1 MYHDGGS
8 FQPAHGLAW
17 HYFKASFDHF
27 KDVLTCPASLLKAQ
41 AMTAMAVFAL
51 NYSSLQIE
59 TLCISEAARTI
70 MTLSLH
76 KKNLDVE
83 SSEDSRRIFWIVY
96 CMEKEYA
103 FNSSHASLIADLD
116 ISCPLPSILV
126 PANEGFDWVQCWAR
140 YSRIMSRAYDTLFST
155 TATLNS
161 ADEHFSY
168 MERIM
173 EDLEAWKNSIPED
186 LRPGS
191 PLRQHRMRRP
201 HMQDLALRIH
211 FSYYNLQICISRLT
225 LHICVD
231 QNSHRG
237 SESKKCLLLAARY
250 VIESTP
256 YIPMEPYTPVLIL
269 GTMPMVAMF
278 IIFDF
283 IIKNPLHPE
292 TRTNLSFLDIVAAH
306 FARLD
311 LASEGTLHDTK
322 VAEFTSIARLYVE
335 RLTKDQA
342 KSTSRAIP
350 NTASHV
356 SSGQTSE
363 SNVNLGQASSF
374 LMQQSSIDVS
384 ETGNTDMVYD
394 WDGADFSAAAEFN
407 ALDFPDVGS
416 SLYMSLPQSGYDIAS
431 LFNYPFV

>member
-1 MYHDGGS
+1 
-8 FQPAHGLAW
+8 
-17 HYFKASFDHF
+17 
-27 KDVLTCPASLLKAQ
+27 
-41 AMTAMAVFAL
+41 
-51 NYSSLQIE
+51 
-59 TLCISEAARTI
+59 
-70 MTLSLH
+70 
-76 KKNLDVE
+76 
-83 SSEDSRRIFWIVY
+83 
-96 CMEKEYA
+96 
-103 FNSSHASLIADLD
+103 
-116 ISCPLPSILV
+116 
-126 PANEGFDWVQCWAR
+126 
-140 YSRIMSRAYDTLFST
+140 
-155 TATLNS
+155 
-161 ADEHFSY
+161 
-168 MERIM
+168 
-173 EDLEAWKNSIPED
+173 
-186 LRPGS
+186 
-191 PLRQHRMRRP
+191 
-201 HMQDLALRIH
+201 
-211 FSYYNLQICISRLT
+211 
-225 LHICVD
+225 
-231 QNSHRG
+231 
-237 SESKKCLLLAARY
+237 
-250 VIESTP
+250 
-256 YIPMEPYTPVLIL
+256 
-269 GTMPMVAMF
+269 MVAMF